1 MRDLT
6 IPSVGPGLLLTGI
19 FVDGHPCLELPAQQL
34 GSLVLYF
41 HPHSLFSVTV
51 SCQIIVRWQTL
62 HTHPTLLVQRYQ
74 VSGHRLK
81 RI

>member
-1 MRDLT
+1 MSDLT
-6 IPSVGPGLLLTGI
+6 ILLVGPGLLLTGI
-19 FVDGHPCLELPAQQL
+19 SVDGHPCLGLPAQQL

-41 HPHSLFSVTV
+41 HPLSLFSVTV

-62 HTHPTLLVQRYQ
+62 HPQVQRYQ

-81 RI
+81 